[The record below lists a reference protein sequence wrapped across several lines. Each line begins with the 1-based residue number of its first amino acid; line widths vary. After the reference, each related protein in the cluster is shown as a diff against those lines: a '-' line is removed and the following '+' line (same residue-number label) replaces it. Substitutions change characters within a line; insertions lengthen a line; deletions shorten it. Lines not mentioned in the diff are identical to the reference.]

1 MQRRGSVIF
10 IILNVIV
17 TGIVAFIV
25 VNVFSGQNPQTSPI
39 QVVTVEVRITTTPD
53 ANSTPRV
60 VIITATPLPGTPNSV
75 VLPNDLLQ
83 TPDANSTPLNTLD
96 AQALG
101 VALDGNTTLQ
111 GTATA
116 LPENCILHVLQS
128 GDTPFGIA
136 EQYGADG
143 FAVMEVNGLND
154 ETAALLQIGDVLIV
168 PLEGCPLTA
177 EDIATAVP
185 TDEEG
190 EVLSA
195 DATEESTAE
204 STAEPTIRPTLT
216 LPPTAA
222 SAQVQI
228 VQVVSP
234 GDVTAEGIS
243 IRNNGE
249 SININGWTLTD
260 SNENTYTFSE
270 RLLFSNASIT
280 LFTRTGQDTA
290 IVAFWN
296 RNSPIFTEP
305 GNVLTL
311 ADQNGVVQSTYR
323 VPASQDLP

>member
-1 MQRRGSVIF
+1 MQRRGSIIF
-10 IILNVIV
+10 IVLNVIV
-17 TGIVAFIV
+17 TAAVAFIV
-25 VNVFSGQNPQTSPI
+25 VNFFSSQNPQSSPI
-39 QVVTVEVRITTTPD
+39 QVVTVEVRITNTPD
-53 ANSTPRV
+53 PNTTPRV
-60 VIITATPLPGTPNSV
+60 VIITATPLPGTPPSV
-75 VLPNDLLQ
+75 AVPTDLFGT
-83 TPDANSTPLNTLD
+83 TPAETTPLFTLD

-101 VALDGNTTLQ
+101 VALDGNTPLQ

-128 GDTPFGIA
+128 GDTPFGVA

-143 FAVMEVNGLND
+143 FALMEVNGLT
-154 ETAALLQIGDVLIV
+154 EESASQLQIGDVLVV

-177 EDIATAVP
+177 ADIATEEPA
-185 TDEEG
+185 TDAQAAAAEATG
-190 EVLSA
+190 EA
-195 DATEESTAE
+195 TAE
-204 STAEPTIRPTLT
+204 STAEPTVRPTLT

-234 GDVTAEGIS
+234 GDVTAEGIV

-249 SININGWTLTD
+249 SINIRDWTLSD
-260 SNENTYTFSE
+260 SNGNIYTFTE

-296 RNSPIFTEP
+296 RNTPVFTDP

-311 ADQNGVVQSTYR
+311 RDADGVVQSTYR
-323 VPASQDLP
+323 IPASQDLP

>member
-17 TGIVAFIV
+17 TAAVAFIV
-25 VNVFSGQNPQTSPI
+25 VNVFATQSPQTSPV
-39 QVVTVEVRITTTPD
+39 QVVTVEIKITNTPD

-60 VIITATPLPGTPNSV
+60 VIITATPLPGTPGSV
-75 VLPNDLLQ
+75 TLPNDLIQ
-83 TPDANSTPLNTLD
+83 TPDEQTSALITAQPLPEGDTN
-96 AQALG
+96 
-101 VALDGNTTLQ
+101 LQ

-116 LPENCILHVLQS
+116 LPPNCILHVLQS
-128 GDTPFGIA
+128 GDTPFGVA

-143 FAVMEVNGLND
+143 FKLMEVNGLTD

-168 PLEGCPLTA
+168 PLEGCSLTA
-177 EDIATAVP
+177 EDIASATP
-185 TDEEG
+185 T
-190 EVLSA
+190 
-195 DATEESTAE
+195 TEEQSVSAENTAESTSE
-204 STAEPTIRPTLT
+204 STAEPTVRPTLT

-234 GDVTAEGIS
+234 GDVTAEGIV

-249 SININGWTLTD
+249 SINIKDWTLSD
-260 SNENTYTFSE
+260 SNGNIYTFSE

-296 RNSPIFTEP
+296 RNTPVFTDP

-311 ADQNGVVQSTYR
+311 TDKNGVVQSTYR
-323 VPASQDLP
+323 VPTSQPLP

>member
-1 MQRRGSVIF
+1 MQRRGSVVF

-17 TGIVAFIV
+17 TGIVAYIV
-25 VNVFSGQNPQTSPI
+25 VNAFSGQNPQTSPV
-39 QVVTVEVRITTTPD
+39 QVVTVEIKITTTPD

-60 VIITATPLPGTPNSV
+60 VIITTTPLPGTPNSV
-75 VLPNDLLQ
+75 TLPNDLLQ
-83 TPDANSTPLNTLD
+83 TPDANSTPIFTLD
-96 AQALG
+96 AQALPG
-101 VALDGNTTLQ
+101 DGSIQ

-116 LPENCILHVLQS
+116 LPPNCILHVLQS

-143 FAVMEVNGLND
+143 FAVMEVNGLTE
-154 ETAALLQIGDVLIV
+154 ETASLLQIGDVLIV

-177 EDIATAVP
+177 ADIATAAP
-185 TDEEG
+185 TDEG
-190 EVLSA
+190 ELLPA

-204 STAEPTIRPTLT
+204 ATAEATIRPTLT

-260 SNENTYTFSE
+260 SNDNTYTFRE

-296 RNSPIFTEP
+296 RNSPIFSEP
-305 GNVLTL
+305 GIVLTL

>member
-17 TGIVAFIV
+17 TAAVAFIV
-25 VNVFSGQNPQTSPI
+25 VNVFANQSPQTSPV
-39 QVVTVEVRITTTPD
+39 QVVTVEIKITNTPD
-53 ANSTPRV
+53 ANSTPRI
-60 VIITATPLPGTPNSV
+60 VIITATPLPGTPGSV
-75 VLPNDLLQ
+75 TLPNDLIQ
-83 TPDANSTPLNTLD
+83 TPDPQTAPLIT
-96 AQALG
+96 AQPLPEG
-101 VALDGNTTLQ
+101 DLNLQ

-116 LPENCILHVLQS
+116 LPPNCILHVLQA
-128 GDTPFGIA
+128 GDTPFGVA
-136 EQYGADG
+136 DQYGADG
-143 FAVMEVNGLND
+143 FKLMEVNGLTD

-168 PLEGCPLTA
+168 PLEGCSLTA
-177 EDIATAVP
+177 DDIASATP
-185 TDEEG
+185 TTEAQ
-190 EVLSA
+190 SA
-195 DATEESTAE
+195 GTENTSEATSEA
-204 STAEPTIRPTLT
+204 TAEPTVRPTLT

-234 GDVTAEGIS
+234 GDVTAEGIV

-249 SININGWTLTD
+249 SINIKDWTLSD
-260 SNENTYTFSE
+260 SNGNIYTFSE

-296 RNSPIFTEP
+296 RNTPVFTDP

-311 ADQNGVVQSTYR
+311 TDKNGVVQSTYR
-323 VPASQDLP
+323 VPTSQPLP

>member
-1 MQRRGSVIF
+1 
-10 IILNVIV
+10 VIV
-17 TGIVAFIV
+17 TAAVAFVV
-25 VNVFSGQNPQTSPI
+25 VNFFSSQNPQSSPI
-39 QVVTVEVRITTTPD
+39 QVVTVEVRITNTPD

-60 VIITATPLPGTPNSV
+60 VVITATPLPGTPQSV
-75 VLPNDLLQ
+75 QVPTDLFG
-83 TPDANSTPLNTLD
+83 TPDAETTPLVTID
-96 AQALG
+96 GQALG
-101 VALDGNTTLQ
+101 EALDGNTPLQ

-116 LPENCILHVLQS
+116 LPENCILHILQA

-143 FAVMEVNGLND
+143 FALMEVNGLTED
-154 ETAALLQIGDVLIV
+154 TATFLQVGDVLVV

-177 EDIATAVP
+177 ADLATEEATAAAQLAAA
-185 TDEEG
+185 G
-190 EVLSA
+190 
-195 DATEESTAE
+195 DATEEATAE
-204 STAEPTIRPTLT
+204 TTAEPTIRPTLT

-234 GDVTAEGIS
+234 GDVTAEGVV

-249 SININGWTLTD
+249 SINIRDWTLSD
-260 SNENTYTFSE
+260 SNGNTYTFTE

-296 RNSPIFTEP
+296 RNTPVFSDP

-311 ADQNGVVQSTYR
+311 SDADGVVQSTYR
-323 VPASQDLP
+323 IPTSQDLP

>member
-1 MQRRGSVIF
+1 MQRRGSIIF
-10 IILNVIV
+10 ILLNVIV
-17 TGIVAFIV
+17 TAAVAFLV
-25 VNVFSGQNPQTSPI
+25 VKVFSSQTPQSSPV
-39 QVVTVEVRITTTPD
+39 QVVTVEIKITNTPD
-53 ANSTPRV
+53 PNTTPRV

-75 VLPNDLLQ
+75 TLPNDLLT
-83 TPDANSTPLNTLD
+83 TPDPLSTPVFTLD
-96 AQALG
+96 AQALPG
-101 VALDGNTTLQ
+101 DGSIQ

-116 LPENCILHVLQS
+116 LPPNCILHVLQS

-143 FAVMEVNGLND
+143 FAVMEVNGLTD
-154 ETAALLQIGDVLIV
+154 ETASLLQIGDVLVV
-168 PLEGCPLTA
+168 PLEGCSLTA
-177 EDIATAVP
+177 ADIATEAP
-185 TDEEG
+185 PEDTQLAAE
-190 EVLSA
+190 
-195 DATEESTAE
+195 ATEESTAE
-204 STAEPTIRPTLT
+204 TTAEATVRPTLT

-234 GDVTAEGIS
+234 GDVTAEGIV

-260 SNENTYTFSE
+260 SNGVTYSFRE

-296 RNSPIFTEP
+296 RNTPIFTDP

-311 ADQNGVVQSTYR
+311 TDANGVVQSTYR
-323 VPASQDLP
+323 VPSSQDLP

>member
-10 IILNVIV
+10 IILNMIV
-17 TGIVAFIV
+17 TGIVAFVV
-25 VNVFSGQNPQTSPI
+25 VNIFSGQNPQSSPI

-60 VIITATPLPGTPNSV
+60 VIVTATPLPGTPNSV
-75 VLPNDLLQ
+75 NLPTDLLQ
-83 TPDANSTPLNTLD
+83 TPGPNTTPLSTID
-96 AQALG
+96 AGAVGLALEG
-101 VALDGNTTLQ
+101 DTTLQ

-116 LPENCILHVLQS
+116 LPENCILHVLAS

-143 FAVMEVNGLND
+143 FAVMEINGLTD
-154 ETAALLQIGDVLIV
+154 ETASLLQIGDVLIV

-177 EDIATAVP
+177 ADVATEVP
-185 TDEEG
+185 TAEEG
-190 EVLSA
+190 DPLSA

-204 STAEPTIRPTLT
+204 STAEATIRPTVT

-234 GDVTAEGIS
+234 GDITAEGIS

-249 SININGWTLTD
+249 LIDLNGWTLTD
-260 SNENTYTFSE
+260 SNGNTYTFSE
-270 RLLFSNASIT
+270 RLLFSNGAIT

-296 RNSPIFTEP
+296 RNSPIFTDP
-305 GNVLTL
+305 DNVLTL
-311 ADQNGVVQSTYR
+311 TNAAGVVQSTYR
-323 VPASQDLP
+323 VPTSQDLP

>member
-17 TGIVAFIV
+17 TAAVAFIV
-25 VNVFSGQNPQTSPI
+25 VNVFATQSPQTSPV
-39 QVVTVEVRITTTPD
+39 QVVTVEIKITNTPD
-53 ANSTPRV
+53 ANSTPRI
-60 VIITATPLPGTPNSV
+60 VIITATPLPGTPGSV
-75 VLPNDLLQ
+75 TLPNDLIQ
-83 TPDANSTPLNTLD
+83 TPDPQTAPLIT
-96 AQALG
+96 AQPLPEG
-101 VALDGNTTLQ
+101 DLNLQ

-116 LPENCILHVLQS
+116 LPPNCILHVLQG
-128 GDTPFGIA
+128 GDTPFGVA

-143 FAVMEVNGLND
+143 FKLMEVNGLTD
-154 ETAALLQIGDVLIV
+154 DTAALLQIGDVLIV
-168 PLEGCPLTA
+168 PLEGCSLTA
-177 EDIATAVP
+177 QDIASATPSLEV
-185 TDEEG
+185 TDG
-190 EVLSA
+190 GLAIQGV
-195 DATEESTAE
+195 DSTAE
-204 STAEPTIRPTLT
+204 VTAEPTVRPTLT

-234 GDVTAEGIS
+234 GDVTAEGIV

-249 SININGWTLTD
+249 SINIKDWVLSD
-260 SNENTYTFSE
+260 SNGNIYTFSE

-296 RNSPIFTEP
+296 RNTPVFTDP

-311 ADQNGVVQSTYR
+311 TDKNGVVQSTYR
-323 VPASQDLP
+323 VPTSQPLP